1 MCEIN
6 LIKYAGIS
14 VDFMSVWDTVCR
26 N

>member
-1 MCEIN
+1 VSEIQ
-6 LIKYAGIS
+6 YAGIS